1 MPLSK
6 INSGAIQDN
15 LKLQGDAVE
24 LAGGTEDER
33 INSPIE
39 GMLRYNETLQQMAIT
54 SMQKQHRGEHEGRTA
69 TYFVLLLEPGRNRI
83 LR

>member
-15 LKLQGDAVE
+15 LQLQGDAVE
-24 LAGGTEDER
+24 LPGGTESER

-39 GMLRYNETLQQMAIT
+39 GMLRYNETLKKMEIYNGGNWDQLNTQQLQIAMSIAL
-54 SMQKQHRGEHEGRTA
+54 A
-69 TYFVLLLEPGRNRI
+69 
-83 LR
+83 

>member
-39 GMLRYNETLQQMAIT
+39 GMLRYNETLKKMEIYNGGNWDQLNTQQLQIAMSIAL
-54 SMQKQHRGEHEGRTA
+54 A
-69 TYFVLLLEPGRNRI
+69 
-83 LR
+83 

>member
-24 LAGGTEDER
+24 LAGGTEAER
-33 INSPIE
+33 INSPVE
-39 GMLRYNETLQQMAIT
+39 GMLRYNETLKKMEIYNGGNWDQLNTQQLQIAMSIAL
-54 SMQKQHRGEHEGRTA
+54 A
-69 TYFVLLLEPGRNRI
+69 
-83 LR
+83 